1 MGNIDKGSFYQQQ
14 STVMLMHTG
23 YNVFDQTIFVCYRTP
38 FQLSFS
44 SYLQHLLS
52 KIDFQEL
59 FVLFLKFWVISLY
72 NEPKF
77 ILRRRYYLLR
87 QPSFKYYGMK
97 KQKQFFFSTIYAHC
111 GGSSFFKHS
120 KKIHRQ
126 HQEWS
131 SQCTMY
137 PCLLQAIEMQT
148 KQGVCHKKIRPKYH
162 FLLTT
167 TFLAVHS
174 GVGFK
179 DFLRFFLFFFG
190 HAFFLS

>member
-1 MGNIDKGSFYQQQ
+1 MCSALLHLSLEIETKRVLGENLLYYFYCSTPLYEILMMLSRFEAPLYIPASTSNNVLRSSSSSFGCQQRQPLLLTFALKRVFPFLPQSKDGKYRQRFLYQQQ

-77 ILRRRYYLLR
+77 ILRRRYYLDSHLLN
-87 QPSFKYYGMK
+87 
-97 KQKQFFFSTIYAHC
+97 
-111 GGSSFFKHS
+111 
-120 KKIHRQ
+120 
-126 HQEWS
+126 
-131 SQCTMY
+131 TM
-137 PCLLQAIEMQT
+137 
-148 KQGVCHKKIRPKYH
+148 V
-162 FLLTT
+162 
-167 TFLAVHS
+167 
-174 GVGFK
+174 
-179 DFLRFFLFFFG
+179 
-190 HAFFLS
+190 